1 MSSYSILNFFPPI
14 KQNNNN
20 VEPIFRKKT
29 SNPLCTE
36 NNYKLH
42 FDGCSKG
49 NPGPSGI
56 GAVLYNNN
64 EAKDLIV

>member
-14 KQNNNN
+14 KPITNNK
-20 VEPIFRKKT
+20 PILKIKKT
-29 SNPLCTE
+29 SNPICQA

-64 EAKDLIV
+64 